1 MSSPL
6 YQVRLIVDNAY
17 RERVRSR
24 KLAALLRRALDSEE
38 VPAPCAISVVVTSD
52 AAVRD
57 LNRRFR
63 RQDTATDVLSFGME
77 DDAGFVAGEGPPHL
91 GEIVISFP
99 TAKRQAREAGH
110 HVDAELEHLL
120 VHGVLHL
127 LGYDH
132 ERLRDQTIMRARE
145 EALLGRTAH

>member
-1 MSSPL
+1 M
-6 YQVRLIVDNAY
+6 
-17 RERVRSR
+17 
-24 KLAALLRRALDSEE
+24 
-38 VPAPCAISVVVTSD
+38 
-52 AAVRD
+52 RD

-63 RQDTATDVLSFGME
+63 RQDSATDVLSFGLA
-77 DDAGFVAGEGPPHL
+77 DNAGFVAGEGARQL

-110 HVDAELEHLL
+110 DVEEELEHLL
-120 VHGVLHL
+120 VHGILHL

-132 ERLRDQTIMRARE
+132 ERARDEKVMRARE